1 MTHLISVLRMDFY
14 WGVLSLLEVGH
25 NHFFYYELVEVGLFH
40 QNKFEVKGLTCNSA
54 LEADVS
60 SLLRLKLH
68 HDWGDSGRTGEL
80 RAGQRLNSP
89 VLHPAALP
97 ASLLSHT
104 HYHHNPPTTSPASS
118 GTGCIVT
125 MSHFPHLV
133 TTQSHHTMSHE
144 LLPSELVIHS
154 HRWSDVPHFATLW
167 GLSPIDWYAFRK
179 VDRNISS
186 RLCKSTITTYE
197 YPDHKEQSL
206 PLLGVM
212 LSIRAWVEGSFEQ
225 SLNWIF
231 SKFKSFFWLNDGSR
245 GTTIILDRGTHFFN
259 SKVCNITR

>member
-1 MTHLISVLRMDFY
+1 M
-14 WGVLSLLEVGH
+14 
-25 NHFFYYELVEVGLFH
+25 FH
-40 QNKFEVKGLTCNSA
+40 IKKFELKGLTCNSA

-133 TTQSHHTMSHE
+133 TTQCHHTMFIANPKSHE
-144 LLPSELVIHS
+144 FLQAS
-154 HRWSDVPHFATLW
+154 HTQSQMIRCATVCHFMRTL
-167 GLSPIDWYAFRK
+167 S
-179 VDRNISS
+179 
-186 RLCKSTITTYE
+186 
-197 YPDHKEQSL
+197 H
-206 PLLGVM
+206 
-212 LSIRAWVEGSFEQ
+212 
-225 SLNWIF
+225 
-231 SKFKSFFWLNDGSR
+231 
-245 GTTIILDRGTHFFN
+245 
-259 SKVCNITR
+259 

>member
-1 MTHLISVLRMDFY
+1 MHNDSSNIGFKNGLLLRSIKLVR
-14 WGVLSLLEVGH
+14 GRSQP
-25 NHFFYYELVEVGLFH
+25 FFPLVEIGLFH

-133 TTQSHHTMSHE
+133 TTQSHHTMFTAIPKSHE
-144 LLPSELVIHS
+144 FLQAS
-154 HRWSDVPHFATLW
+154 HTQSQMIRCATL
-167 GLSPIDWYAFRK
+167 
-179 VDRNISS
+179 
-186 RLCKSTITTYE
+186 
-197 YPDHKEQSL
+197 
-206 PLLGVM
+206 
-212 LSIRAWVEGSFEQ
+212 
-225 SLNWIF
+225 
-231 SKFKSFFWLNDGSR
+231 
-245 GTTIILDRGTHFFN
+245 
-259 SKVCNITR
+259 